1 MSYDLLFYFPIA
13 PSAVPA
19 PTRGVDS
26 GLTVDGPYAIDPED
40 IDESYRHLVAAC
52 RYSLSICCTG
62 SRENFEDLDRMKN
75 EILGHNRGVVL
86 VDNQIGIAVVEGREI
101 AYAAQAAP
109 REPDASI
116 SIYFEDGQRFETQL
130 FDRFLD
136 LLQLHI
142 PEAMPRRYGPE
153 EPLAYKLK
161 DHGLD
166 HFRAQWRK
174 NPALAWQPNAPFVW
188 ISTHIPDR
196 ERDVVVRP
204 GAQGAFLKQSPFLRY
219 YRCSLIELRAK
230 SRICHDAAALKRVRD
245 FLADAAV
252 LTDAFYSDIRIDS
265 PQTAWWWHGIPA
277 GKPIVA
283 IAGPPYLDLWP
294 EFVGMSRPLGASHRL
309 ASSLIDATTHEIT
322 IPTRLADPRDLKRML
337 PGMKELYAPVFPFQ
351 RPQPE
356 EGLAKTS

>member
-19 PTRGVDS
+19 PRRGVDS

-40 IDESYRHLVAAC
+40 IDESYRHVVAAC

-86 VDNQIGIAVVEGREI
+86 VDNQIGIAVVEGQEI
-101 AYAAQAAP
+101 AYGAQAAP

-166 HFRAQWRK
+166 HFRAEWRK
-174 NPALAWQPNAPFVW
+174 NPALAWQANAPFSW
-188 ISTHIPDR
+188 IFTLIPNDG
-196 ERDVVVRP
+196 RDPRGP
-204 GAQGAFLKQSPFLRY
+204 RSPFQRH

-230 SRICHDAAALKRVRD
+230 SRICHDAAALKRTHD
-245 FLADAAV
+245 F
-252 LTDAFYSDIRIDS
+252 LTDAAILTRGFYSEIRIGS
-265 PQTAWWWHGIPA
+265 PGTAWWWHGIPA
-277 GKPIVA
+277 GKPVVA
-283 IAGPPYLDLWP
+283 IIGAPYLNLWP
-294 EFVGMSRPLGASHRL
+294 EFVEMSRPLGADHRL
-309 ASSLIDATTHEIT
+309 ASSSINATTHEIT
-322 IPTRLADPRDLKRML
+322 IPPHLADPRDLKRMRR
-337 PGMKELYAPVFPFQ
+337 GMNELYAPVFPFK
-351 RPQPE
+351 RPRPE
-356 EGLAKTS
+356 EELAKTR